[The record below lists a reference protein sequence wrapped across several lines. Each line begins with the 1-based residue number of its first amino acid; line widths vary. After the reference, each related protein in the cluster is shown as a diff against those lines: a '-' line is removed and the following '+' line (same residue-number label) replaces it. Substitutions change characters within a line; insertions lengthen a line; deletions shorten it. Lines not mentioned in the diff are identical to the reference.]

1 MATYNTEKSIN
12 AYYEGM
18 KAPVNAEI
26 DNAKANYDNAIRR
39 LEENKADADAAAY
52 RNLRRQQVEMPGIL
66 RANGSNG
73 GMVDSSV
80 ASLNNNYLKNK
91 AGRVTALQGNIANET
106 LGYNEKLNNLRAQLT
121 KYEQQA
127 NADKY
132 ELHNK
137 KL

>member
-1 MATYNTEKSIN
+1 MPTYNTEKSIN

-26 DNAKANYDNAIRR
+26 DNAKANYDNAVRK
-39 LEENKADADAAAY
+39 LEENKAQADATAY
-52 RNLRRQQVEMPGIL
+52 RNMRRQQVEMPGIL

-106 LGYNEKLNNLRAQLT
+106 MNYNEKMNNLRAQLT

-132 ELHNK
+132 ELANK